1 MSPPLPT
8 PDGKVTTG
16 RQFAENASELL
27 DSDVQ
32 RIIEIVVGDVQQ
44 KYAYKANTAANL
56 EALRDEVL
64 TRLMEIG
71 ILASF
76 DPTPCMYGD
85 PPELEI
91 LGRIDD
97 GAYGFDH
104 EKKGYEVNKA
114 NARDEDYLGQ
124 KGKSGE

>member
-1 MSPPLPT
+1 MTPPLPT
-8 PDGKVTTG
+8 PDGKITSG
-16 RQFAENASELL
+16 RQFAENAANLL

-32 RIIEIVVGDVQQ
+32 RIVDIVVGDIQA
-44 KYAYKANTAANL
+44 KYAYKANNVANL

-64 TRLMEIG
+64 TRLMEVG
-71 ILASF
+71 ILATF
-76 DPTPCMYGD
+76 DPTPCFYGE

-91 LGRIDD
+91 LGRVEDRH
-97 GAYGFDH
+97 GFDH